1 MPEIVIKYKST
12 KTLDLLK
19 DLSKYFDFVLS
30 SPKSLN
36 RKKITVN
43 GVTFIPAD
51 HNIDTSDLIEI
62 FSGRQIDAKML
73 REKAWQRK

>member
-1 MPEIVIKYKST
+1 MPEIVIKYT
-12 KTLDLLK
+12 NNKTLDLLK

-30 SPKSLN
+30 SPKTQN
-36 RKKITVN
+36 KKETSVN

-51 HNIDTSDLIEI
+51 QTIDTTDLTNI
-62 FSGRQIDAKML
+62 FSGRQIDAKSL

>member
-1 MPEIVIKYKST
+1 MPEIVIKYKNV

-30 SPKSLN
+30 PPKSEN
-36 RKKITVN
+36 KKETSVN
-43 GVTFIPAD
+43 GVTFISANPT
-51 HNIDTSDLIEI
+51 IDTSDLMDI
-62 FSGRQIDAKML
+62 FSGRQIDAKSL